1 MFTVPE
7 VDDDMDVS
15 SSVETAKPLTQAET
29 SSESPPAPP
38 APPST
43 TEKEEQVLTETPVP
57 PHAPA
62 STIEKDPLKIQVPAA
77 SASTVEKDP
86 IKIQVPS
93 APTSKQ
99 HLSRLSLFHRNTIH
113 VCDQIND
120 RV

>member
-15 SSVETAKPLTQAET
+15 SSVETVKPLTQAET
-29 SSESPPAPP
+29 SSESPPAP
-38 APPST
+38 AST
-43 TEKEEQVLTETPVP
+43 TQKEEQVLTETPVP
-57 PHAPA
+57 PNAPA
-62 STIEKDPLKIQVPAA
+62 STIEKDPLKTQVPAA

-86 IKIQVPS
+86 IKIQVPP